1 MLHNCYGGNQ
11 NKSKVLVI
19 SYYTLGLIPGR
30 ETAVC
35 RYLAADDENNL
46 SEWTLN
52 LVLRLWGKN
61 VSNTSVLS
69 FWLKEEVDI
78 QHLTTDFEKFLW
90 FRHRYSRDIINK
102 FSFVYIMYQS
112 NIIRSHNEYEVY
124 IVFYVKYLFWR
135 FVVHLWNLVWKCS
148 VNIRW
153 VSIWSSRLTV
163 SS

>member
-1 MLHNCYGGNQ
+1 MEVIKT
-11 NKSKVLVI
+11 KSKFWSLI
-19 SYYTLGLIPGR
+19 IKLGLIPGR

-90 FRHRYSRDIINK
+90 FRHYYSRIIINK
-102 FSFVYIMYQS
+102 FSFVNIMYQS
-112 NIIRSHNEYEVY
+112 NIFWSHNEYEVY

-135 FVVHLWNLVWKCS
+135 FVVHLWNLVCLKMFS
-148 VNIRW
+148 EYSLSKHLEFEAYRFQ
-153 VSIWSSRLTV
+153 LGE
-163 SS
+163 